1 LRSMRRRLRALQGRC
16 SYGALCGN
24 MPALR
29 RILPSNG
36 GAWLDFTACNLGG
49 TSNRMIIFPFCFGMD
64 A

>member
-1 LRSMRRRLRALQGRC
+1 
-16 SYGALCGN
+16 